1 MPTRTPTQPL
11 QAILELGRLARARLD
26 PAARF
31 LFAAATLAAVVAAG
45 FVARRGTLEMRALAA
60 CFVIGA
66 VLSYGVRWLV
76 WRRDLGQRD
85 RLVRRVVLGADREV
99 GERVLRALA
108 LDEHAKN
115 DPSVGSAE
123 LASLH
128 LARVV
133 GRIPT
138 KTVEQASERTG
149 QRYRMAG
156 ILLVFVG
163 TAGLLAA
170 PAVVAEGL
178 DVLAA
183 RRGVAPIDMS
193 WLESLQV
200 VAQPPAYLRSVDM
213 RIDPNAG
220 FSQPQG
226 STIVVRGEPIRAG
239 RNLVLTDGKNEIP
252 FTEDA
257 TLGVV
262 ARYTLAADAEVRIAA
277 RFGDVLIHDPQP
289 IRLRSAPDQ
298 PPAVV
303 LEGAPRTVPLEGL
316 NRLELRYGVSD
327 DHGLRQI
334 DLVLRSGGQEERRV
348 LEKLDGQA
356 KVTQGAQAVDQHD
369 PFLKRMFLPVTV
381 TVEAKDTNALGA
393 SPWGKS
399 QAITITPPPVGEPE
413 VARYRA
419 VADARGSVVD
429 LYAWLVETD
438 PKAQDHEK
446 EFRRRRAD
454 AAVALMALSGGSVRG
469 QSPTLRIPPG
479 VGAFLLGQVR
489 RLEKPA
495 PGVTPKA
502 AVEGVV
508 LAVDAAVRSLG
519 TRDAESVA
527 KRLGDVAEEA
537 AEGFKEA
544 RETERR
550 QRGSAR
556 AVTALGVLDEGAK
569 NLGVLDELGADL
581 GSVTLGELRRIRRA
595 QASGSFLHAEL
606 AARHLAARL
615 RRPTPSF
622 GSAGGG
628 VESGNQGSPK
638 ESSESPSE
646 ADKDFDQLADELEG
660 LVREH
665 GALIEQ
671 VEHDLEEAERAAGTE
686 DLRREAAERAAALR
700 EAVERLPSSGAREGS
715 GRAAAALA
723 REHARAMAD
732 RLEQLDFGK
741 AVESGKTSRG
751 LLDES
756 KRKAESP
763 TEASDLMDPELLQ
776 GAARSLAEQLAWAE
790 QAEQRKRAAAEEQAR
805 SRLREASDRERSI
818 ERRLGDVQKRGQKGE
833 ANLPDE
839 VLKLLEQAGS
849 AMRDAA
855 GELEGGKGE
864 RGLERQRE
872 AQRLLEQSDTGN
884 TSSDADEGNR
894 REGQGTSTRG
904 KMGGK
909 ADVPRADD
917 RRRAEDFRKRV
928 LEGLGRE
935 RGGRLSPAI
944 ERYAEGL
951 LQ

>member
-1 MPTRTPTQPL
+1 VVRPAEPF
-11 QAILELGRLARARLD
+11 QAILELGRLARRRLD

-31 LFAAATLAAVVAAG
+31 LFASATLAAVVAAG

-60 CFVIGA
+60 SIVIGTCLA
-66 VLSYGVRWLV
+66 YGLRWLV

-115 DPSVGSAE
+115 DPSIGSSE

-128 LARVV
+128 LTRVV

-138 KTVEQASERTG
+138 EAVERASARTG

-156 ILLVFVG
+156 ILLVFAGSVG
-163 TAGLLAA
+163 LFAA
-170 PAVVAEGL
+170 PAFVAEGL
-178 DVLAA
+178 DVLVA

-200 VAQPPAYLRSVDM
+200 VAQPPAYLRSMDR
-213 RIDPNAG
+213 RIDPSAAY
-220 FSQPQG
+220 SEPQG
-226 STIVVRGEPIRAG
+226 STIVVRGEPTRPG
-239 RNLVLTDGKNEIP
+239 RKLVLTDGKQEIP

-257 TLGVV
+257 LLGVV
-262 ARYTLAADAEVRIAA
+262 ARYTLTADAEVRIAA
-277 RFGDVLIHDPQP
+277 RFGNVLIHDPQP
-289 IRLRSAPDQ
+289 IRLRSAPDL

-303 LEGAPRTVPLEGL
+303 LEGAPRSVPLEGL

-356 KVTQGAQAVDQHD
+356 SSTQGAQAVDQRD
-369 PFLKRMFLPVTV
+369 PFLRRMFLPVTV
-381 TVEAKDTNALGA
+381 TVEAKDTNALGS

-419 VADARGSVVD
+419 AAGVRGSVVD
-429 LYAWLVETD
+429 LLAWLVEAD
-438 PKAQDHEK
+438 PKAKDHDK
-446 EFRRRRAD
+446 EYRRRRAE
-454 AAVALMALSGGSVRG
+454 AATALMSLSGGGTVRG
-469 QSPTLRIPPG
+469 QPLTLRVPQG

-495 PGVTPKA
+495 PGVTERV

-508 LAVDAAVRSLG
+508 LAVDAAVRALG

-527 KRLGDVAEEA
+527 KRLGDVAEEV

-550 QRGSAR
+550 ERGSAR
-556 AVTALGVLDEGAK
+556 AATALGVLDTGAQ
-569 NLGVLDELGADL
+569 NLAVLDELGADL
-581 GSVTLGELRRIRRA
+581 GSVTVGELRRIRRA

-628 VESGNQGSPK
+628 VESGNQGSQTEPG
-638 ESSESPSE
+638 ESPSD

-686 DLRREAAERAAALR
+686 ELRREAAERAAALR
-700 EAVERLPSSGAREGS
+700 EAVERLPGSGAREGS

-751 LLDES
+751 LLDEA

-763 TEASDLMDPELLQ
+763 TEASDLMDPELLG
-776 GAARSLAEQLAWAE
+776 GAQRSLAEQLAWAE
-790 QAEQRKRAAAEEQAR
+790 QAEQKKRQAAEEQAR
-805 SRLREASDRERSI
+805 SRLREAADRERSI
-818 ERRLGDVQKRGQKGE
+818 ERRLGEVRKRGQQGE
-833 ANLPDE
+833 ASLPEE
-839 VLKLLEQAGS
+839 VLELLEQAGS
-849 AMRDAA
+849 AMRDASN
-855 GELEGGKGE
+855 ELEASKGE
-864 RGLERQRE
+864 RGLEKQRE

-884 TSSDADEGNR
+884 TSSDDEEGNR
-894 REGQGTSTRG
+894 RDGHGTSGRG

-928 LEGLGRE
+928 LDGLGRE
-935 RGGRLSPAI
+935 RGGRLAPAI